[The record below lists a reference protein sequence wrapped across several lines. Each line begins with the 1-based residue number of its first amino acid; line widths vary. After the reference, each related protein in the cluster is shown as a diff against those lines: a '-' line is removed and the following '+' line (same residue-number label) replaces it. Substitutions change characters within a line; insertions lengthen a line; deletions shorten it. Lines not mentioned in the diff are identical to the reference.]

1 MRALLT
7 LTLLGAVAATGCAS
21 RDTMRALQAPPNA
34 PQGVIAFDSGHQYR
48 DAIVIDWVGG
58 VSRRSYLFSEPNQ
71 RVIRPIVQAALD
83 DAGLGAGTNVRARYG
98 LRVMVDEAVG
108 PGVGAD
114 FESTMAATYVLVDRE
129 TGAEVWRRE
138 IVTPGASHFLA
149 FNESDWHTAWFVD
162 PVLAVYTVVNP
173 FNYLPIASDSAADR
187 ARDNAEG
194 VQSAMRQQLVSGV
207 TYGGVDRMGHSR
219 AARANYEATR
229 MNTSAFLVAF
239 AADQQV
245 EMTPVLPCWGSPEE
259 EARKVELMASGR
271 NFRTDDCRVRR

>member
-21 RDTMRALQAPPNA
+21 RDTMRALQTPPSA
-34 PQGVIAFDSGHQYR
+34 PQGMIAFDNDHQFR
-48 DAIVIDWVGG
+48 DAIAIDWVGG

-71 RVIRPIVQAALD
+71 RVIRPIVQTALD
-83 DAGLGAGTNVRARYG
+83 DSGLGAGTNVRARYG
-98 LRVMVDEAVG
+98 LRVMVDDADG
-108 PGVGAD
+108 PDVGAD
-114 FESTMAATYVLVDRE
+114 FESTMAATYVLVDRA

-149 FNESDWHTAWFVD
+149 FNEADWHTAWFVD

-173 FNYLPIASDSAADR
+173 FNYLPFASDSAADR
-187 ARDNAEG
+187 ARRDTEDM
-194 VQSAMRQQLVSGV
+194 QRAMHQQLVSGV

-219 AARANYEATR
+219 AARANYAATR
-229 MNTSAFLVAF
+229 MNISAFLIAF

-245 EMTPVLPCWGSPEE
+245 EMTPILPCWGSPEE
-259 EARKVELMASGR
+259 EALKAELMAAGR
-271 NFRTDDCRVRR
+271 VFRTDDCRVRR